1 LQKLTTRYSVEKLV
15 TPEGRTELV
24 YAGRPENLRLLLER
38 SVAEYAENEA
48 LIDPDARLT
57 FRETGAAVDAIAT
70 SLHGHYGIRKGDRA
84 ALMLR
89 NCREFV
95 LSFFALARLGAVT
108 VPLNTALKGEELA
121 FQIKDSG
128 AAIAITEPDFAD
140 LMLTACQ
147 GSNVKSVF
155 VTGESALPG
164 TKSFSELLQGGSPPD
179 VPVSEED
186 IAVLMYTSGTTGK
199 PKGALLSH
207 KGIIASAMSAAD
219 LCDLRP
225 GRNRMLVVAPL
236 FHITGLA
243 MNLGSAIYSGIPSIF
258 VKRFKAADTMK
269 LMEQEKITAMF
280 AVPTVLWLMF
290 NDPEFPQR
298 DLSSL
303 RLMASGG
310 SASPAD
316 LLRLSAEKLPGAQL
330 VPGYGLT
337 EACGMINSTVSL
349 AEALE
354 KPGSSGRSF
363 PIIETK
369 VVGAGGEDLP
379 PGQAGEYLVRGCQV
393 LKEYW
398 NNPEATAEALTDGW
412 LHTGDIAMIEE
423 DGHVHILDRLKDMII
438 RGGENIY
445 SLEVEN
451 VLYRH
456 PKVLEAAAVGVPDE
470 VFGELVKAA
479 LVLRPGEHSTPEEI
493 QEFCAQYLAR
503 YKVPKFVE
511 FLDSLPRNPAGKI
524 IKGALR

>member
-1 LQKLTTRYSVEKLV
+1 
-15 TPEGRTELV
+15 
-24 YAGRPENLRLLLER
+24 
-38 SVAEYAENEA
+38 
-48 LIDPDARLT
+48 
-57 FRETGAAVDAIAT
+57 
-70 SLHGHYGIRKGDRA
+70 
-84 ALMLR
+84 
-89 NCREFV
+89 
-95 LSFFALARLGAVT
+95 
-108 VPLNTALKGEELA
+108 
-121 FQIKDSG
+121 
-128 AAIAITEPDFAD
+128 
-140 LMLTACQ
+140 
-147 GSNVKSVF
+147 
-155 VTGESALPG
+155 
-164 TKSFSELLQGGSPPD
+164 
-179 VPVSEED
+179 
-186 IAVLMYTSGTTGK
+186 
-199 PKGALLSH
+199 
-207 KGIIASAMSAAD
+207 
-219 LCDLRP
+219 
-225 GRNRMLVVAPL
+225 
-236 FHITGLA
+236 
-243 MNLGSAIYSGIPSIF
+243 
-258 VKRFKAADTMK
+258 
-269 LMEQEKITAMF
+269 
-280 AVPTVLWLMF
+280 MF